1 MARNLIQDL
10 IQTLR
15 NQPLRSAQAAL
26 LLLGTTVYVCT
37 DHSGPAVTE
46 IGEDATPSF
55 DLSDGSFDSSI
66 EQASATE
73 PDAVLRNGGSGHMR
87 DSQVVAA
94 LAELSDEEKSHQ
106 SRVQPVSG
114 QARHRDVNQKPVWLL
129 GKLIE
134 D

>member
-15 NQPLRSAQAAL
+15 NQPVRSALAAL
-26 LLLGTTVYVCT
+26 LLLGTTIYVCT
-37 DHSGPAVTE
+37 DHSGPSVAE

-66 EQASATE
+66 EQASAVE
-73 PDAVLRNGGSGHMR
+73 SDDVVRNGGRMQ

-114 QARHRDVNQKPVWLL
+114 QTRNRDVSQKPVWLL